1 MRMLHQAPGARFFAL
16 GVVATTVVTQLF
28 QRSSS
33 QDRGEEQTLTAL
45 GRAKRRGEKAFIL
58 SVELRFSDE
67 RDAQVPRVRAD
78 AG

>member
-1 MRMLHQAPGARFFAL
+1 MRMLHQAPGALFFAL
-16 GVVATTVVTQLF
+16 GVVATTVFMQLF
-28 QRSSS
+28 QCSSS

-58 SVELRFSDE
+58 SVELSFSDE
-67 RDAQVPRVRAD
+67 RDAKVPSVRAA